1 MVLVLPRLVRTPFTP
16 ILCTIRW
23 RREGGEKQ
31 LCRISSSLVLE
42 TQLVPGIVPGAPC
55 SSGLKEITDLI
66 CQDRKRSYVIIN
78 RSSAVQD
85 IPAAGRVLDS
95 QSSRILSLKYI
106 GSHTRSGFLESIWAS
121 CHSIFA
127 LRPAERLDAY
137 NILSLSLYLSTLKY
151 VFSGP
156 DEPQDY
162 DLRNSYESWDEIRRG
177 LALYILRIS
186 LDIFPSSEND
196 VAQQCSR
203 RRSAALPAQ
212 DKPNTAMTKRERWA
226 QKEARSL
233 GIGETSQSDENC
245 SSRKDWSKVFLL
257 LYEMLREIRSLHMD
271 L

>member
-31 LCRISSSLVLE
+31 LCRISSSLVSE
-42 TQLVPGIVPGAPC
+42 TQLVP
-55 SSGLKEITDLI
+55 
-66 CQDRKRSYVIIN
+66 
-78 RSSAVQD
+78 VQD

-137 NILSLSLYLSTLKY
+137 NILSLSTY
-151 VFSGP
+151 
-156 DEPQDY
+156 
-162 DLRNSYESWDEIRRG
+162 
-177 LALYILRIS
+177 
-186 LDIFPSSEND
+186 IFPSSEND
-196 VAQQCSR
+196 AAQQCSR

-257 LYEMLREIRSLHMD
+257 LYEMLREYGTHLVEAA
-271 L
+271 

>member
-31 LCRISSSLVLE
+31 LCRISSSLVSE
-42 TQLVPGIVPGAPC
+42 TQLVP
-55 SSGLKEITDLI
+55 
-66 CQDRKRSYVIIN
+66 
-78 RSSAVQD
+78 VQD

-137 NILSLSLYLSTLKY
+137 NILSLSL
-151 VFSGP
+151 
-156 DEPQDY
+156 
-162 DLRNSYESWDEIRRG
+162 

-196 VAQQCSR
+196 AAQQCSR

-257 LYEMLREIRSLHMD
+257 LYEMLREYGTHLVEAA
-271 L
+271 

>member
-31 LCRISSSLVLE
+31 LCRISSSLVSE
-42 TQLVPGIVPGAPC
+42 TQLVPDSVRIGR
-55 SSGLKEITDLI
+55 D
-66 CQDRKRSYVIIN
+66 YVIIN

-137 NILSLSLYLSTLKY
+137 NILSLSTY
-151 VFSGP
+151 
-156 DEPQDY
+156 
-162 DLRNSYESWDEIRRG
+162 
-177 LALYILRIS
+177 
-186 LDIFPSSEND
+186 IFPSSEND
-196 VAQQCSR
+196 AAQQCSR

-257 LYEMLREIRSLHMD
+257 LYEMLRDVAREIRCANPF
-271 L
+271 

>member
-31 LCRISSSLVLE
+31 LCRISSSLVSE
-42 TQLVPGIVPGAPC
+42 TQLVP
-55 SSGLKEITDLI
+55 
-66 CQDRKRSYVIIN
+66 
-78 RSSAVQD
+78 VQD

-137 NILSLSLYLSTLKY
+137 NILSLSL
-151 VFSGP
+151 
-156 DEPQDY
+156 
-162 DLRNSYESWDEIRRG
+162 

-196 VAQQCSR
+196 AAQQCSR

>member
-31 LCRISSSLVLE
+31 LCRISSSLVSE
-42 TQLVPGIVPGAPC
+42 TQLVPDSVRIGR
-55 SSGLKEITDLI
+55 D
-66 CQDRKRSYVIIN
+66 YVIIN

-137 NILSLSLYLSTLKY
+137 NILSLSL
-151 VFSGP
+151 
-156 DEPQDY
+156 
-162 DLRNSYESWDEIRRG
+162 

-196 VAQQCSR
+196 AAQQCSR

-257 LYEMLREIRSLHMD
+257 LYEMLREYGTHLVEAA
-271 L
+271 

>member
-31 LCRISSSLVLE
+31 LCRISSSLVSE
-42 TQLVPGIVPGAPC
+42 TQLVPDSVRIGR
-55 SSGLKEITDLI
+55 D
-66 CQDRKRSYVIIN
+66 YVIIN

-137 NILSLSLYLSTLKY
+137 NILSLSTY
-151 VFSGP
+151 
-156 DEPQDY
+156 
-162 DLRNSYESWDEIRRG
+162 
-177 LALYILRIS
+177 
-186 LDIFPSSEND
+186 IFPSSEND
-196 VAQQCSR
+196 AAQQCSR

-257 LYEMLREIRSLHMD
+257 LYEMLREYGTHLVEAA
-271 L
+271 

>member
-31 LCRISSSLVLE
+31 LCRISSSLVSE
-42 TQLVPGIVPGAPC
+42 TQLVPDSVRIGR
-55 SSGLKEITDLI
+55 D
-66 CQDRKRSYVIIN
+66 YVIIN

-137 NILSLSLYLSTLKY
+137 NILSLSLLVNT
-151 VFSGP
+151 
-156 DEPQDY
+156 
-162 DLRNSYESWDEIRRG
+162 EIC
-177 LALYILRIS
+177 
-186 LDIFPSSEND
+186 F
-196 VAQQCSR
+196 
-203 RRSAALPAQ
+203 
-212 DKPNTAMTKRERWA
+212 
-226 QKEARSL
+226 L
-233 GIGETSQSDENC
+233 GT
-245 SSRKDWSKVFLL
+245 
-257 LYEMLREIRSLHMD
+257 
-271 L
+271 

>member
-31 LCRISSSLVLE
+31 LCRISSSLVSE
-42 TQLVPGIVPGAPC
+42 TQLVP
-55 SSGLKEITDLI
+55 
-66 CQDRKRSYVIIN
+66 
-78 RSSAVQD
+78 VQD

-137 NILSLSLYLSTLKY
+137 NILSLSTY
-151 VFSGP
+151 
-156 DEPQDY
+156 
-162 DLRNSYESWDEIRRG
+162 
-177 LALYILRIS
+177 
-186 LDIFPSSEND
+186 IFPSSEND
-196 VAQQCSR
+196 AAQQCSR

-257 LYEMLREIRSLHMD
+257 LYEMLRDVAREIRCANPF
-271 L
+271 